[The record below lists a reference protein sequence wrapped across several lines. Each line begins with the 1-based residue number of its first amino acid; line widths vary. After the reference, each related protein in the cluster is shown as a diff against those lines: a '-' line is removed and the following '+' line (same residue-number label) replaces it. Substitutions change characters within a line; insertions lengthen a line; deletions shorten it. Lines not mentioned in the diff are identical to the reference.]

1 MINRHNLIFK
11 LNISKQIQFPNRFI
25 LAVILVL
32 LGLIFSLMML
42 GVYLSSVGQGLSC
55 LTWPTCPNGF
65 NFPPPEFFLEHF
77 HRSLVLVVAIILY
90 SFTVFS
96 FLRVGNKNFKV
107 KLVIASVLLTTQI
120 ILGWVMILTKLNPI
134 VVASHLSTAV
144 ALFGILLVTLLSVYN
159 ELQNNKV
166 KN

>member
-1 MINRHNLIFK
+1 
-11 LNISKQIQFPNRFI
+11 
-25 LAVILVL
+25 
-32 LGLIFSLMML
+32 
-42 GVYLSSVGQGLSC
+42 
-55 LTWPTCPNGF
+55 
-65 NFPPPEFFLEHF
+65 
-77 HRSLVLVVAIILY
+77 LY

-96 FLRVGNKNFKV
+96 FLRFGNKNFKV
-107 KLVIASVLLTTQI
+107 KLIIASALLTAQI
-120 ILGWVMILTKLNPI
+120 ILGWVMILTRLNPI

>member
-1 MINRHNLIFK
+1 M
-11 LNISKQIQFPNRFI
+11 NITKQIQFPNRFI
-25 LAVILVL
+25 LVVIVVL

-65 NFPPPEFFLEHF
+65 NYPPQEYLLEHF
-77 HRSLVLVVAIILY
+77 HRSMVLVVAIFLY
-90 SFTVFS
+90 SFTAFS
-96 FLRVGNKNFKV
+96 FLRIGNKKFKV

-144 ALFGILLVTLLSVYN
+144 ALFGTLVVTLLSVHN

>member
-1 MINRHNLIFK
+1 
-11 LNISKQIQFPNRFI
+11 
-25 LAVILVL
+25 
-32 LGLIFSLMML
+32 
-42 GVYLSSVGQGLSC
+42 
-55 LTWPTCPNGF
+55 
-65 NFPPPEFFLEHF
+65 LEHF

-90 SFTVFS
+90 SFTAFS

-120 ILGWVMILTKLNPI
+120 ILGWVMILTRLNPI

-144 ALFGILLVTLLSVYN
+144 ALFGILLVALLSVYN

>member
-1 MINRHNLIFK
+1 MLV
-11 LNISKQIQFPNRFI
+11 
-25 LAVILVL
+25 VILVL

-65 NFPPPEFFLEHF
+65 NFPPQEYLLEHF
-77 HRSLVLVVAIILY
+77 HRSMVLVVAIFLY
-90 SFTVFS
+90 SFTAFS
-96 FLRVGNKNFKV
+96 FLRIGNKNFKV
-107 KLVIASVLLTTQI
+107 KLIIASVLLTTQI

>member
-1 MINRHNLIFK
+1 M
-11 LNISKQIQFPNRFI
+11 NISKQIQFPKRFI
-25 LAVILVL
+25 LVIILVL

-65 NFPPPEFFLEHF
+65 NFPPPEYFLEHF

-96 FLRVGNKNFKV
+96 LLRIGDKNFKV
-107 KLVIASVLLTTQI
+107 KLIIASVLLSAQI
-120 ILGWVMILTKLNPI
+120 ILGWVMILTRFNPI

-166 KN
+166 KK